1 MYEEEVMFKKILG
14 ILLAIAFLTT
24 SAYALEVGGVKLPD
38 TLSAGGKNLV
48 LNGAGIRTKFFI
60 KVYVTGLYL
69 EQKDSNAQAIVN
81 GDEIMAVKLQVIS
94 GMVDSKKMEKA
105 TMEGFEN
112 ATNGNIVP
120 IKAMIDQFMGLTFK
134 ETTKVND
141 YFDFINVPGKGVEVY
156 KNGTLKGT
164 IEGLAFK
171 KALYGIWLGD
181 KSVQADLKDHMLGKK

>member
-1 MYEEEVMFKKILG
+1 MFKKILG
-14 ILLAIAFLTT
+14 ILLAIAVLAT

-60 KVYVTGLYL
+60 KVYVAGLYL
-69 EQKDSNAQAIVN
+69 GQKGSNAQAIVN
-81 GDEIMAVKLQVIS
+81 ADEVMAVRLQVIS
-94 GMVDSKKMEKA
+94 GLVDSKKMEKA
-105 TMEGFEN
+105 TMEGFES
-112 ATNGNIVP
+112 ATDGNIAP
-120 IKAMIDQFMGLTFK
+120 IKAQIDQFMGLTFK
-134 ETTKVND
+134 EKTAVND

-181 KSVQADLKDHMLGKK
+181 KPVQADLKDLMLGIM

>member
-1 MYEEEVMFKKILG
+1 MFKKVLG

>member
-1 MYEEEVMFKKILG
+1 MIKKILG
-14 ILLAIAFLTT
+14 IILATAVLAT

-38 TLSAGGKNLV
+38 TLSAGSKNLV

-60 KVYVTGLYL
+60 KVYVAGLYL
-69 EQKDSNAQAIVN
+69 AQKDSNAQAIVN
-81 GDEIMAVKLQVIS
+81 GDDLMAVRLQVIS

-105 TMEGFEN
+105 TMEGFES
-112 ATNGNIVP
+112 ATNGNIAP
-120 IKAMIDQFMGLTFK
+120 IKAKIDQFMGLTFK
-134 ETTKVND
+134 EKTDVND

-156 KNGTLKGT
+156 KNGTFKGT

-181 KSVQADLKDHMLGKK
+181 KPVQADLKDQMLGKK

>member
-1 MYEEEVMFKKILG
+1 MFKKVLG
-14 ILLAIAFLTT
+14 ILLAIAFLAT

-69 EQKDSNAQAIVN
+69 AQKDSNAQAIVN
-81 GDEIMAVKLQVIS
+81 ADEVMAVKLQVIS

-120 IKAMIDQFMGLTFK
+120 IKAKIDQFMGLTFK

-156 KNGTLKGT
+156 KNGALKGT
-164 IEGLAFK
+164 IEGLDFK

-181 KSVQADLKDHMLGKK
+181 KPVQADLKAQMLGKK

>member
-1 MYEEEVMFKKILG
+1 MFKKVIG
-14 ILLAIAFLTT
+14 ILLAMAFLAT
-24 SAYALEVGGVKLPD
+24 SAYALEVGGAKLPD

-69 EQKDSNAQAIVN
+69 AQKDSNAQAIVN
-81 GDEIMAVKLQVIS
+81 ADEVMAVRLQVIS

-120 IKAMIDQFMGLTFK
+120 IKAKIDQFMGLTFK
-134 ETTKVND
+134 GTTKVND
-141 YFDFINVPGKGVEVY
+141 YFDFINVPGKGVEIF
-156 KNGTLKGT
+156 KNGVQMGT

-181 KSVQADLKDHMLGKK
+181 KPAQEDLKAHMLGKK